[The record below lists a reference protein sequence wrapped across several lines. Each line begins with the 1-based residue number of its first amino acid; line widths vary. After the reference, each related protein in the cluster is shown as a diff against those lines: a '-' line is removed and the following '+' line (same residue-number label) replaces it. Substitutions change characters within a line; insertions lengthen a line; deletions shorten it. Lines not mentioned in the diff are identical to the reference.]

1 MGAQQGKD
9 RGAHS
14 GGGGSAAPVS
24 CIGLSSSPVASVSPH
39 CISSSSGVSSA
50 PLGGGSTLRGS
61 RIKSSSSGVV
71 SGGGGSGGGG
81 GGSGS
86 GLSQRSGG
94 HKDPRCNP
102 TVGLNIF
109 TEHNEALLQS
119 RPLPHIPAGSTAASL
134 LADAAEL
141 QQHQQDSGGLGLQ
154 GSSMGGGHSSTT
166 SVFESAHRWTSKE
179 NLLAPGPE
187 EDDPQL
193 FVALYDFQ
201 AGGENQ
207 LSLKK
212 GEQVRILSYNKS
224 GEWCEAHSDSG
235 NVGWVP
241 SNYVTPLNSLEKHS
255 WYHGPISRNAAE
267 YLLSSGIN
275 GSFLVR
281 ESESSPGQ
289 RSISLRYEGRVY
301 HYRISEDPDGKVFV
315 TQEAKFNTLAELVH
329 HHSVPH
335 EGHGLITPL
344 LYPAPKQ
351 NKPTVFPLSPEPDEW
366 EICRTDIMMKHKLG
380 GGQYGEVYEAVW
392 KRYGNTVAVKTL
404 KEDTMALKDFLEE
417 AAIMKEMKHPNLV
430 QLIGV
435 CTREPPF
442 YIITEFMSHGN
453 LLDFL
458 RSAGRETLDAVALL
472 YMATQIASGMSY
484 LESRNY
490 IHRDLAARNCLVGDN
505 KLVKVADFGL
515 ARLMRDDTY
524 TAHAGAKFPIKWTAP
539 EGLAYNKFSTKSDVW
554 AFGVLLWE
562 IATYGMSPYPG
573 IDLTD
578 VYHKL
583 EKGYRME
590 RPPGCPPEVYDLM
603 RQCWQWDAA
612 DRPTFK
618 SIHHALEHMFQESSI
633 TEAVEK
639 QLNANATSASSSTAP
654 STSGV
659 ATGGG
664 ATTTTAAS
672 GCASSSSATASLS
685 LTPQMVKKGLP
696 GGQSLTPNAHH
707 NDPHQQQASTP
718 MSETGSTSTKLSTFS
733 SQGKGNVQMRRTTN
747 KQGKQAPA
755 PPKRTSLLSSS
766 RDSTYR
772 EEDPAAARCNFID
785 DLSTNGIHKLKT
797 ANFFSQTLSRNF
809 KTQIPTH
816 HTHQIRTQ
824 LQQQQSVQQQSVPL
838 PVQQQQQQ
846 HQQQKQ
852 QQYSIKKSSSCSS
865 FLYDILFR
873 GLTRDINSLTQRY
886 DSETDPTADPDT
898 DATGDSLEQSL
909 SQLIPAPATH
919 KMQQSLHGG
928 GGGGGGG
935 IGPRSSQQHSSFKRP
950 TGTPVMGNRGLETRQ
965 SKRSQQHP
973 QAPAPAPPLN
983 QLHHG
988 NNGVVTGAH
997 PITVG
1002 ALEVMNVKRVVNRY
1016 GTLPKVARIG
1026 AYLDSLEDSGEAAP
1040 APPAPA
1046 PAPPPANGHAT
1057 PPAARINPKAS
1068 PIPPQQMIRSNSSGG
1083 VTMQN
1088 NAAASLNKLQ
1098 RHRTTTEGTMMT
1110 FSSFRAG
1117 GSSSSPKR
1125 SGSGVAA
1132 GVQPALA
1139 NLEFP
1144 PPPLDLPPPPEEF
1157 EGAPPPP
1164 PPAPESAVQAIQ
1176 QHLHAQLPNNGNI
1189 SNGNGTNN
1197 NDSSHN
1203 DVSNTAPSVEEASS
1217 RFGVSLRKR
1226 EPSTDSCSSL
1236 GSPPED
1242 LKEKLITEI
1251 KAAGKESAPA
1261 SHLAN
1266 GSGIAV
1272 VDPGSLLVTEL
1283 AESMN
1288 LPKPPPP
1295 QQQQQQQKLTNGNGS
1310 GSGFKAQ
1317 LKKVEPKK
1325 MSPPMAKAE
1334 PANTIIDFKA
1344 HLRRVDKEK
1353 EPPAPAAVPVS
1364 SIPVTNNA
1372 NCNTTGTLNRKDDS
1386 SRKFAQAM
1394 QKTEIKIDV
1403 TNSNVEPETGAAGEG
1418 DLGKRRS
1425 TGSINSLKKLW
1436 EQQPPAPD
1444 YASSS
1449 ILQQQPAVVNGSGA
1463 PNAQL
1468 SPKYGMKSGAT
1479 IVTGSTLPAK
1489 PGNKPPPAAP
1499 PPPPPNCTTTNSS
1512 TTSTSTS
1519 SRDCT
1524 SRQQAGSTIKTS
1536 HSTQLFTDD
1545 EEQSQSQP
1553 EGLGGQVAA
1562 DMTQS
1567 LYEQKPQI
1575 QQKPAVPHKPTKLT
1589 IYATPI
1595 AKLAEPAS
1603 SGSASS
1609 TQISRES
1616 ILELV
1621 GLLEGS
1627 LKHPVNAI
1635 AGSQWLQLSDKLNIL
1650 HNSCV
1655 IFAENGAMPPHS
1667 KFQFRELVTR
1677 VEAQSRHLRTAGSK
1691 NVQDN
1696 ERLVAEVGQ
1705 SLRQISNALNR

>member
-1 MGAQQGKD
+1 MGAQQGKE
-9 RGAHS
+9 RGSHSS
-14 GGGGSAAPVS
+14 GGHGGTAS
-24 CIGLSSSPVASVSPH
+24 CIGVSGGSPVAASPH
-39 CISSSSGVSSA
+39 CISVGSGNA
-50 PLGGGSTLRGS
+50 LGAGSTLRGS
-61 RIKSSSSGVV
+61 RIKSSVGHG
-71 SGGGGSGGGG
+71 SGGGGSSSLSHRGVGN
-81 GGSGS
+81 SGAVH
-86 GLSQRSGG
+86 G
-94 HKDPRCNP
+94 HKDNRCQP
-102 TVGLNIF
+102 TVGHNVF

-134 LADAAEL
+134 LADAADIHAAAAA
-141 QQHQQDSGGLGLQ
+141 QSQDSGL
-154 GSSMGGGHSSTT
+154 SSLHTQSHSQGHSSAT
-166 SVFESAHRWTSKE
+166 SVFETAHRWTSKE

-301 HYRISEDPDGKVFV
+301 HYRISEDPDAKVFV

-380 GGQYGEVYEAVW
+380 GGQYGEVYEAMW

-590 RPPGCPPEVYDLM
+590 RPPGCPLEVYDLM

-639 QLNANATSASSSTAP
+639 QLNATATTAPAANNATASASSS
-654 STSGV
+654 
-659 ATGGG
+659 
-664 ATTTTAAS
+664 AS
-672 GCASSSSATASLS
+672 ASLS

-696 GGQSLTPNAHH
+696 SGNGGGSSGGGGSASLTAGGHH
-707 NDPHQQQASTP
+707 DQQASTP
-718 MSETGSTSTKLSTFS
+718 MSETGSSSTKLSTFS

-772 EEDPAAARCNFID
+772 EEDARNFID
-785 DLSTNGIHKLKT
+785 ELNSNGSS
-797 ANFFSQTLSRNF
+797 NVFSQTLCRNF
-809 KTQIPTH
+809 KTQTTPTQ
-816 HTHQIRTQ
+816 TQIRT
-824 LQQQQSVQQQSVPL
+824 
-838 PVQQQQQQ
+838 
-846 HQQQKQ
+846 Q

-873 GLTRDINSLTQRY
+873 GLTRDINNLTQRY
-886 DSETDPTADPDT
+886 DSETDNNAGDPDT
-898 DATGDSLEQSL
+898 DATGDSLEQNL
-909 SQLIPAPATH
+909 TTVAQN
-919 KMQQSLHGG
+919 KMQHSLH
-928 GGGGGGG
+928 GGG
-935 IGPRSSQQHSSFKRP
+935 IGPRASQQHSSFKRP
-950 TGTPVMGNRGLETRQ
+950 TPVMGNRGLETRQ
-965 SKRSQQHP
+965 SKRSQHHP
-973 QAPAPAPPLN
+973 ARENCLVGGSNASI
-983 QLHHG
+983 
-988 NNGVVTGAH
+988 NGSGGVLASGAH

-1016 GTLPKVARIG
+1016 GTLPKQARIG
-1026 AYLDSLEDSGEAAP
+1026 AYLDSLEDTNEPSTSPSASSALAAVLDHPAAARPTPAIVNNKLAGANSGPTAQ
-1040 APPAPA
+1040 PPA
-1046 PAPPPANGHAT
+1046 
-1057 PPAARINPKAS
+1057 
-1068 PIPPQQMIRSNSSGG
+1068 PPQQMIRSNSSGG

-1110 FSSFRAG
+1110 FSSFRATN
-1117 GSSSSPKR
+1117 SANSPKR
-1125 SGSGVAA
+1125 SIQ
-1132 GVQPALA
+1132 QPALA

-1144 PPPLDLPPPPEEF
+1144 PPPPPEEF
-1157 EGAPPPP
+1157 EAAPP
-1164 PPAPESAVQAIQ
+1164 AAECAAQALQ
-1176 QHLHAQLPNNGNI
+1176 LHLQAALPN
-1189 SNGNGTNN
+1189 
-1197 NDSSHN
+1197 SSSN

-1236 GSPPED
+1236 GTPPDAAPEKSFN

-1251 KAAGKESAPA
+1251 KDRGNLNNKEST
-1261 SHLAN
+1261 SMSN
-1266 GSGIAV
+1266 GSSS
-1272 VDPGSLLVTEL
+1272 VDPVSLLVTEL

-1288 LPKPPPP
+1288 LPK
-1295 QQQQQQQKLTNGNGS
+1295 QQQQKLPPKSSPAYEANQTNGNSS
-1310 GSGFKAQ
+1310 GTFKTQ

-1325 MSPPMAKAE
+1325 LGTSGQKTEQPKSI
-1334 PANTIIDFKA
+1334 IIDYKA
-1344 HLRRVDKEK
+1344 HLRKVEK
-1353 EPPAPAAVPVS
+1353 EPIQGQGNKEERKP
-1364 SIPVTNNA
+1364 NNA
-1372 NCNTTGTLNRKDDS
+1372 NNSTGTLPRKDDK
-1386 SRKFAQAM
+1386 KFCTSTST

-1403 TNSNVEPETGAAGEG
+1403 TNTNSNSNANLNSNVSVDSEMGGGESSGET
-1418 DLGKRRS
+1418 GKRRS

-1436 EQQPPAPD
+1436 EQPNGSD
-1444 YASSS
+1444 YASTQSS
-1449 ILQQQPAVVNGSGA
+1449 SVSMAINGGGT
-1463 PNAQL
+1463 QL
-1468 SPKYGMKSGAT
+1468 SPKYGLKSGT
-1479 IVTGSTLPAK
+1479 MVTTPTTTA
-1489 PGNKPPPAAP
+1489 NKPPPAAP
-1499 PPPPPNCTTTNSS
+1499 PPPPPTTNNSTNS
-1512 TTSTSTS
+1512 TTTTSTISSSHSTS
-1519 SRDCT
+1519 LSTCLPKT
-1524 SRQQAGSTIKTS
+1524 LQPKQQQQQHVTAIKTS
-1536 HSTQLFTDD
+1536 LSTQLFTDATD
-1545 EEQSQSQP
+1545 SHSEDTAT
-1553 EGLGGQVAA
+1553 EGNSSGSMTR
-1562 DMTQS
+1562 DNENMTQS
-1567 LYEQKPQI
+1567 LYGEHSSNNANNKQLTTSI
-1575 QQKPAVPHKPTKLT
+1575 ISSSNNSTTSTTNNSNSNKPAVPHKPTKLT

-1595 AKLAEPAS
+1595 AKIAGVNV
-1603 SGSASS
+1603 GSLVDGSTSNNS

-1616 ILELV
+1616 ILDLV
-1621 GLLEGS
+1621 TLLEGS

-1635 AGSQWLQLSDKLNIL
+1635 SASQWLQLSDKLNIL
-1650 HNSCV
+1650 QNSCV
-1655 IFAENGAMPPHS
+1655 IFADNESMPPHS
-1667 KFQFRELVTR
+1667 KFHFRELVTR
-1677 VEAQSRHLRTAGSK
+1677 VETQSQNLRTAGSK

-1696 ERLVAEVGQ
+1696 ERLVGEVGQ
-1705 SLRQISNALNR
+1705 SLKQISNALHR

>member
-1 MGAQQGKD
+1 MGAQQGKE
-9 RGAHS
+9 RGSHSS
-14 GGGGSAAPVS
+14 GGGGGGGGGHGGTVS
-24 CIGLSSSPVASVSPH
+24 CIGVSSSSPVASGSPH
-39 CISSSSGVSSA
+39 CISGGASVGALSA
-50 PLGGGSTLRGS
+50 GSTLRSS
-61 RIKSSSSGVV
+61 RIKSHQSAGHGGSIGSSG
-71 SGGGGSGGGG
+71 S
-81 GGSGS
+81 S
-86 GLSQRSGG
+86 GLSAHRSGSNAN
-94 HKDPRCNP
+94 HKDNRCNP
-102 TVGLNIF
+102 SVGLNIF
-109 TEHNEALLQS
+109 TEHNGTKHSSFRGHPGKYHMNLEALLQS
-119 RPLPHIPAGSTAASL
+119 RPLPHIPAGSTAAAL

-141 QQHQQDSGGLGLQ
+141 QSQESPVLGAPL
-154 GSSMGGGHSSTT
+154 GGGVHSSAT

-639 QLNANATSASSSTAP
+639 QLNATATGSGIGSGSQAAAGVATATASASSS
-654 STSGV
+654 
-659 ATGGG
+659 
-664 ATTTTAAS
+664 AS
-672 GCASSSSATASLS
+672 ASLS

-696 GGQSLTPNAHH
+696 SV
-707 NDPHQQQASTP
+707 DHQQQQQQQQQQLASTP

-772 EEDPAAARCNFID
+772 EEDARNFID
-785 DLSTNGIHKLKT
+785 ELNTN
-797 ANFFSQTLSRNF
+797 
-809 KTQIPTH
+809 
-816 HTHQIRTQ
+816 
-824 LQQQQSVQQQSVPL
+824 
-838 PVQQQQQQ
+838 
-846 HQQQKQ
+846 
-852 QQYSIKKSSSCSS
+852 
-865 FLYDILFR
+865 
-873 GLTRDINSLTQRY
+873 GLTRDINNLTQRY
-886 DSETDPTADPDT
+886 DSETDPAADPDT

-909 SQLIPAPATH
+909 TAAATPPN
-919 KMQQSLHGG
+919 KMQHSLHGG
-928 GGGGGGG
+928 VSAG
-935 IGPRSSQQHSSFKRP
+935 IGPRSSQQHSSFKR
-950 TGTPVMGNRGLETRQ
+950 PVMGNRGLETRQ

-973 QAPAPAPPLN
+973 AAAREPLTP
-983 QLHHG
+983 G
-988 NNGVVTGAH
+988 NGSITTNGNGGTPVLPAH

-1026 AYLDSLEDSGEAAP
+1026 AFLDSLEDSSSSNSSSSNTETS
-1040 APPAPA
+1040 
-1046 PAPPPANGHAT
+1046 ANGHAT
-1057 PPAARINPKAS
+1057 PPTRAPPTVPVAS
-1068 PIPPQQMIRSNSSGG
+1068 KQQQAQPAQPQQMIRSNSSGG

-1110 FSSFRAG
+1110 FSSFRAA
-1117 GSSSSPKR
+1117 GSSSNSPKR
-1125 SGSGVAA
+1125 GGGGIA
-1132 GVQPALA
+1132 QPALA

-1144 PPPLDLPPPPEEF
+1144 PPPLEEF
-1157 EGAPPPP
+1157 EALPPPPP

-1176 QHLHAQLPNNGNI
+1176 QHLHAQH
-1189 SNGNGTNN
+1189 
-1197 NDSSHN
+1197 SSSN

-1236 GSPPED
+1236 GTPPEAPPPAAAAQPAEKSLN

-1251 KAAGKESAPA
+1251 KSAGKPA
-1261 SHLAN
+1261 ETTVGYAN
-1266 GSGIAV
+1266 GSAPPAAV
-1272 VDPGSLLVTEL
+1272 VDPVAQLVTEL

-1288 LPKPPPP
+1288 LPK
-1295 QQQQQQQKLTNGNGS
+1295 QTKLTNGNCNNSSNSNGS
-1310 GSGFKAQ
+1310 NNNNFKAQ

-1325 MSPPMAKAE
+1325 LNAPMPKAE
-1334 PANTIIDFKA
+1334 QPSNIIDFKA
-1344 HLRRVDKEK
+1344 HLRKVDKEQPQQ
-1353 EPPAPAAVPVS
+1353 PPQQVQQPSQQPQQQHS
-1364 SIPVTNNA
+1364 PNA
-1372 NCNTTGTLNRKDDS
+1372 NCSMRKDETGNG
-1386 SRKFAQAM
+1386 KKLAAN

-1403 TNSNVEPETGAAGEG
+1403 NNSNADADAASAGYGETGTVTDA
-1418 DLGKRRS
+1418 GKRRS
-1425 TGSINSLKKLW
+1425 TDAEG
-1436 EQQPPAPD
+1436 
-1444 YASSS
+1444 SSS
-1449 ILQQQPAVVNGSGA
+1449 EEQ
-1463 PNAQL
+1463 
-1468 SPKYGMKSGAT
+1468 T
-1479 IVTGSTLPAK
+1479 
-1489 PGNKPPPAAP
+1489 AA
-1499 PPPPPNCTTTNSS
+1499 
-1512 TTSTSTS
+1512 
-1519 SRDCT
+1519 D
-1524 SRQQAGSTIKTS
+1524 QQAE
-1536 HSTQLFTDD
+1536 H
-1545 EEQSQSQP
+1545 
-1553 EGLGGQVAA
+1553 
-1562 DMTQS
+1562 MTQS
-1567 LYEQKPQI
+1567 LYGSEQLQYQSNSNSNSPSSAANPQ
-1575 QQKPAVPHKPTKLT
+1575 QQQQPTSQSNANNKLNSGGAGQTKPAVPHKPTKLT

-1595 AKLAEPAS
+1595 AKIAGIGVGVG
-1603 SGSASS
+1603 SGGGVGGGADNSLINS

-1621 GLLEGS
+1621 TLLEGS

-1635 AGSQWLQLSDKLNIL
+1635 SASQWLQLSDKLNIL
-1650 HNSCV
+1650 QNSCV
-1655 IFAENGAMPPHS
+1655 VFAENESMPPHS
-1667 KFQFRELVTR
+1667 KFHFRELVTR
-1677 VEAQSRHLRTAGSK
+1677 VETQSQHLRTAGSK

-1696 ERLVAEVGQ
+1696 ERLVGEVGQ
-1705 SLRQISNALNR
+1705 SLKQISNALHR

>member
-14 GGGGSAAPVS
+14 GGGGSGAPVS

-61 RIKSSSSGVV
+61 RIKSSSSGVA
-71 SGGGGSGGGG
+71 SGSGSGGGG

-94 HKDPRCNP
+94 HKDARCNP

-154 GSSMGGGHSSTT
+154 GSSLGGGHSSTT

-603 RQCWQWDAA
+603 RQCWQWDAT

-639 QLNANATSASSSTAP
+639 QLNANATSASSSAP

-772 EEDPAAARCNFID
+772 EEDPANARCNFIE
-785 DLSTNGIHKLKT
+785 DLSTNGL
-797 ANFFSQTLSRNF
+797 A
-809 KTQIPTH
+809 
-816 HTHQIRTQ
+816 
-824 LQQQQSVQQQSVPL
+824 
-838 PVQQQQQQ
+838 
-846 HQQQKQ
+846 
-852 QQYSIKKSSSCSS
+852 
-865 FLYDILFR
+865 
-873 GLTRDINSLTQRY
+873 RDINSLTQRY
-886 DSETDPTADPDT
+886 DSETDPAADPDT

-909 SQLIPAPATH
+909 SQVIAAPATN
-919 KMQQSLHGG
+919 KMQHSLHS
-928 GGGGGGG
+928 GGGGGG

-965 SKRSQQHP
+965 SKRSQHHP
-973 QAPAPAPPLN
+973 QAPGPGPPST
-983 QLHHG
+983 QPHHG
-988 NNGVVTGAH
+988 NNGVVTSAH

-1002 ALEVMNVKRVVNRY
+1002 ALEVMNVKQVVNRY
-1016 GTLPKVARIG
+1016 GTLPKGARIG
-1026 AYLDSLEDSGEAAP
+1026 AYLDSLEDSTEAAP
-1040 APPAPA
+1040 PLPATAPSL
-1046 PAPPPANGHAT
+1046 PPANGHAT
-1057 PPAARINPKAS
+1057 PPSARLNPKAS

-1125 SGSGVAA
+1125 SASGMAS

-1157 EGAPPPP
+1157 EGGPPPP

-1203 DVSNTAPSVEEASS
+1203 DVSNIAPSVEEASS

-1272 VDPGSLLVTEL
+1272 VDPVSLLVTEL

-1288 LPKPPPP
+1288 LPKSPP
-1295 QQQQQQQKLTNGNGS
+1295 QQQQKLTNGNGT

-1325 MSPPMAKAE
+1325 MSAPMPKAE
-1334 PANTIIDFKA
+1334 PASTIIDFKA

-1353 EPPAPAAVPVS
+1353 EPAAPAPAPVAVA
-1364 SIPVTNNA
+1364 NNA
-1372 NCNTTGTLNRKDDS
+1372 NCNTTSTLNRKEDS
-1386 SRKFAQAM
+1386 SKKFSQAM

-1403 TNSNVEPETGAAGEG
+1403 TNSNVEADAGATGEG

-1436 EQQPPAPD
+1436 EQQPPASD
-1444 YASSS
+1444 YATST
-1449 ILQQQPAVVNGSGA
+1449 ILQQQPSVVNGGGT
-1463 PNAQL
+1463 PTAQL
-1468 SPKYGMKSGAT
+1468 SPKYGMKSGAINT
-1479 IVTGSTLPAK
+1479 AGTLPAK
-1489 PGNKPPPAAP
+1489 LGNKPPPAAP
-1499 PPPPPNCTTTNSS
+1499 PPPPPNCTTSNSS
-1512 TTSTSTS
+1512 TTSISTS

-1524 SRQQAGSTIKTS
+1524 SRQQASSTIKNS
-1536 HSTQLFTDD
+1536 HSTQLFADD
-1545 EEQSQSQP
+1545 EEQSHT
-1553 EGLGGQVAA
+1553 EGLGSGGQGAA

-1595 AKLAEPAS
+1595 AKMAEPAS
-1603 SGSASS
+1603 SASS

-1677 VEAQSRHLRTAGSK
+1677 VEAQSQHLRSAGSK

>member
-71 SGGGGSGGGG
+71 SGGGSGGGG

-102 TVGLNIF
+102 SVGLNIF

-119 RPLPHIPAGSTAASL
+119 RPLPHIPAGSAAASL
-134 LADAAEL
+134 LADAAEM

-154 GSSMGGGHSSTT
+154 GSSLGGGHSSTT

-659 ATGGG
+659 ASGGG

-772 EEDPAAARCNFID
+772 EEDPATARCNFID

-797 ANFFSQTLSRNF
+797 ANYFSQTLSRNF

-824 LQQQQSVQQQSVPL
+824 QLQQQQQSVQQQSVPL
-838 PVQQQQQQ
+838 PVQQQQPPQ

-873 GLTRDINSLTQRY
+873 GLARDINSLTQRY

-898 DATGDSLEQSL
+898 DATGDSLEHSL
-909 SQLIPAPATH
+909 SHVIAAPATN
-919 KMQQSLHGG
+919 KMQQSLH
-928 GGGGGGG
+928 GGGGG

-973 QAPAPAPPLN
+973 QAPAPAPPPN

-988 NNGVVTGAH
+988 NNGVVTGAQ

-1016 GTLPKVARIG
+1016 GTLPKVTRIG
-1026 AYLDSLEDSGEAAP
+1026 AYLDSLEDNSDATT

-1057 PPAARINPKAS
+1057 PPSARMNPKAS

-1176 QHLHAQLPNNGNI
+1176 QHLHAQVPNNGNI

-1251 KAAGKESAPA
+1251 KAAGKENAPA
-1261 SHLAN
+1261 SHVAN

-1295 QQQQQQQKLTNGNGS
+1295 QQQQQKLTNGNGS

-1334 PANTIIDFKA
+1334 TASTIIDFKA

-1353 EPPAPAAVPVS
+1353 EPPAPAAAPVAS
-1364 SIPVTNNA
+1364 QTVTNNA
-1372 NCNTTGTLNRKDDS
+1372 NCNTTGTLNRKEDG

-1403 TNSNVEPETGAAGEG
+1403 TNSNVEAETAAAGEG

-1449 ILQQQPAVVNGSGA
+1449 ILQQQPTVVNGGGA

-1468 SPKYGMKSGAT
+1468 SPKYGMKSG
-1479 IVTGSTLPAK
+1479 VTTAIGGTLPAK
-1489 PGNKPPPAAP
+1489 PGNRPPPAAP
-1499 PPPPPNCTTTNSS
+1499 PPPPPNCTTSNSS

>member
-1 MGAQQGKD
+1 MGAQQGKE
-9 RGAHS
+9 RGSHSS
-14 GGGGSAAPVS
+14 GGHGGTAS
-24 CIGLSSSPVASVSPH
+24 CIGVSSSSPVGSHGLPVNA
-39 CISSSSGVSSA
+39 
-50 PLGGGSTLRGS
+50 LGAGSTLRGS
-61 RIKSSSSGVV
+61 RIKSSVPPAAVAGGLHRSV
-71 SGGGGSGGGG
+71 GGGVST
-81 GGSGS
+81 SS
-86 GLSQRSGG
+86 SC
-94 HKDPRCNP
+94 HNPKDNRAPI
-102 TVGLNIF
+102 GMNIF
-109 TEHNEALLQS
+109 TEHNGTLHRLPHRDTGKYQMNLEALLQS
-119 RPLPHIPAGSTAASL
+119 RPLPHIPPGSTILGGVSDTSDHLGQSQDGISL
-134 LADAAEL
+134 HTT
-141 QQHQQDSGGLGLQ
+141 QSHSQ
-154 GSSMGGGHSSTT
+154 GHSSTT
-166 SVFESAHRWTSKE
+166 SGFESAHRWTSKE

-315 TQEAKFNTLAELVH
+315 TAEAKFNTLAELVH

-366 EICRTDIMMKHKLG
+366 EICRTDIVMKHKLG
-380 GGQYGEVYEAVW
+380 GGQYGEVYEAIW

-578 VYHKL
+578 VFHKL

-603 RQCWQWDAA
+603 RQCWQWNAA

-639 QLNANATSASSSTAP
+639 QLNA
-654 STSGV
+654 
-659 ATGGG
+659 
-664 ATTTTAAS
+664 TTTTTNIAQ
-672 GCASSSSATASLS
+672 S
-685 LTPQMVKKGLP
+685 LTPQMTKKGIQGGGGGSGSGNSGGGGLTP
-696 GGQSLTPNAHH
+696 GGHH
-707 NDPHQQQASTP
+707 DQQASTP

-772 EEDPAAARCNFID
+772 DEDPSSASTRQLID
-785 DLSTNGIHKLKT
+785 EMHTN
-797 ANFFSQTLSRNF
+797 
-809 KTQIPTH
+809 
-816 HTHQIRTQ
+816 
-824 LQQQQSVQQQSVPL
+824 
-838 PVQQQQQQ
+838 
-846 HQQQKQ
+846 
-852 QQYSIKKSSSCSS
+852 
-865 FLYDILFR
+865 
-873 GLTRDINSLTQRY
+873 GLTRDINNLNQRY
-886 DSETDPTADPDT
+886 DSENDNNCGGDPDT
-898 DATGDSLEQSL
+898 DHTGDSLEQGVP
-909 SQLIPAPATH
+909 SQQQ
-919 KMQQSLHGG
+919 KMQHSMHVTAGNNIAARGAQT
-928 GGGGGGG
+928 
-935 IGPRSSQQHSSFKRP
+935 HSSFKRP
-950 TGTPVMGNRGLETRQ
+950 TPVMGNRGLETRQ
-965 SKRSQQHP
+965 SKRSQHP
-973 QAPAPAPPLN
+973 RPDTSN
-983 QLHHG
+983 QTSVG
-988 NNGVVTGAH
+988 TAQ
-997 PITVG
+997 PIQVG

-1016 GTLPKVARIG
+1016 GTLPKVQRIG
-1026 AYLDSLEDSGEAAP
+1026 QFLDSLEDSNDTTPGILPPPPQPNANCVTNGLNGRVLNSTPKTPVAATPLAAP
-1040 APPAPA
+1040 L
-1046 PAPPPANGHAT
+1046 
-1057 PPAARINPKAS
+1057 
-1068 PIPPQQMIRSNSSGG
+1068 PQQMIRSNSSGG

-1088 NAAASLNKLQ
+1088 NASASLNKLQ
-1098 RHRTTTEGTMMT
+1098 RHRTTADGSSMMT
-1110 FSSFRAG
+1110 FSSFRG
-1117 GSSSSPKR
+1117 NSSSNSPKR
-1125 SGSGVAA
+1125 NQ
-1132 GVQPALA
+1132 QPALA

-1157 EGAPPPP
+1157 ETMPPPP
-1164 PPAPESAVQAIQ
+1164 PPQPDCDIVPPFPTQNQQQQPPQYSVGNLSAKT
-1176 QHLHAQLPNNGNI
+1176 
-1189 SNGNGTNN
+1189 SC
-1197 NDSSHN
+1197 N

-1236 GSPPED
+1236 GTPAAPD
-1242 LKEKLITEI
+1242 NNNGIQTQDMKEKLMAEI
-1251 KAAGKESAPA
+1251 KDRQVKENNSASA
-1261 SHLAN
+1261 NIQNGNAN
-1266 GSGIAV
+1266 G
-1272 VDPGSLLVTEL
+1272 VDPVSLLVNEL

-1288 LPKPPPP
+1288 LPK
-1295 QQQQQQQKLTNGNGS
+1295 QTKVTTNNTS
-1310 GSGFKAQ
+1310 PKSPSTTTEANASNSNTFKAQ

-1325 MSPPMAKAE
+1325 VPTPTQKSDAPS
-1334 PANTIIDFKA
+1334 NIIDFKA
-1344 HLRRVDKEK
+1344 HLRKVETKTNDNKDNNQKEPKKDNEK
-1353 EPPAPAAVPVS
+1353 EISITTTTTKTPTTTSTTPNSKPIIS
-1364 SIPVTNNA
+1364 S
-1372 NCNTTGTLNRKDDS
+1372 GSSTLGRKDKDETKLSIASNVSLSGGS
-1386 SRKFAQAM
+1386 SGAGNQT
-1394 QKTEIKIDV
+1394 QKTEIKIDLQGQHTQQLQQSQNANISNANV
-1403 TNSNVEPETGAAGEG
+1403 TNENAGE
-1418 DLGKRRS
+1418 
-1425 TGSINSLKKLW
+1425 TP
-1436 EQQPPAPD
+1436 QQDNAVEGELI
-1444 YASSS
+1444 SSS
-1449 ILQQQPAVVNGSGA
+1449 NNG
-1463 PNAQL
+1463 L
-1468 SPKYGMKSGAT
+1468 
-1479 IVTGSTLPAK
+1479 TG
-1489 PGNKPPPAAP
+1489 GEHQEN
-1499 PPPPPNCTTTNSS
+1499 
-1512 TTSTSTS
+1512 TS
-1519 SRDCT
+1519 S
-1524 SRQQAGSTIKTS
+1524 QANND
-1536 HSTQLFTDD
+1536 L
-1545 EEQSQSQP
+1545 
-1553 EGLGGQVAA
+1553 
-1562 DMTQS
+1562 MTQS
-1567 LYEQKPQI
+1567 MFVESANSGSSTAGNNKLI
-1575 QQKPAVPHKPTKLT
+1575 SSTINKPAVPLKPTKLT
-1589 IYATPI
+1589 IYATPMAQKI
-1595 AKLAEPAS
+1595 A
-1603 SGSASS
+1603 SAGGNTDIPTTAATPNS

-1621 GLLEGS
+1621 TLLEGS
-1627 LKHPVNAI
+1627 LKHPVNTISA
-1635 AGSQWLQLSDKLNIL
+1635 SQWLQLSDKLNIL
-1650 HNSCV
+1650 QNSCV
-1655 IFAENGAMPPHS
+1655 VFADNECMPPHS
-1667 KFQFRELVTR
+1667 KFHFRELVTR
-1677 VEAQSRHLRTAGSK
+1677 VESQSQSLRVAGTK

-1696 ERLVAEVGQ
+1696 ERLVGEVGQ
-1705 SLRQISNALNR
+1705 SLKQITNALHR

>member
-14 GGGGSAAPVS
+14 GGGGSGAPVS

-61 RIKSSSSGVV
+61 RIKSSSSGVA
-71 SGGGGSGGGG
+71 SGSGSGGG

-94 HKDPRCNP
+94 HKDARCNP

-109 TEHNEALLQS
+109 TEHNGTKHSSFRGHPGKYHMNLEALLQS

-154 GSSMGGGHSSTT
+154 GSSLGGGHSSTT

-603 RQCWQWDAA
+603 RQCWQWDAT

-639 QLNANATSASSSTAP
+639 QLNANATSASSSAP

-707 NDPHQQQASTP
+707 NDSHQQQASTP

-772 EEDPAAARCNFID
+772 EEDPANARCNFID

-797 ANFFSQTLSRNF
+797 ANYFSQTLSRNF

-816 HTHQIRTQ
+816 HTHQIRT
-824 LQQQQSVQQQSVPL
+824 LQQQQSVQQQTVPL
-838 PVQQQQQQ
+838 PVQQQQQPQ
-846 HQQQKQ
+846 HQKQKQ

-873 GLTRDINSLTQRY
+873 GLARDINSLTQRY
-886 DSETDPTADPDT
+886 DSETDPAADPDT

-909 SQLIPAPATH
+909 SQVIAAPASN
-919 KMQQSLHGG
+919 KMQHSLHS
-928 GGGGGGG
+928 GGGGG

-965 SKRSQQHP
+965 SKRSQHHP
-973 QAPAPAPPLN
+973 LAPGPGPPATQP
-983 QLHHG
+983 HHG
-988 NNGVVTGAH
+988 NNGVVASAH

-1002 ALEVMNVKRVVNRY
+1002 ALEVMNVKQVVNRY

-1026 AYLDSLEDSGEAAP
+1026 AYLDSLEDSSEAAP
-1040 APPAPA
+1040 ALPATAPA
-1046 PAPPPANGHAT
+1046 LPPANGHAT
-1057 PPAARINPKAS
+1057 PPAVRINPKAS

-1125 SGSGVAA
+1125 SATGVAS

-1157 EGAPPPP
+1157 EGGPPPP

-1251 KAAGKESAPA
+1251 KAAGKDSAPA
-1261 SHLAN
+1261 SQLAN

-1272 VDPGSLLVTEL
+1272 VDPVSLLVTEL

-1288 LPKPPPP
+1288 LPKPPP
-1295 QQQQQQQKLTNGNGS
+1295 QQQKLTNGNGT

-1325 MSPPMAKAE
+1325 MSAPIAKAE

-1353 EPPAPAAVPVS
+1353 EPAAPAPAPAPAPVV
-1364 SIPVTNNA
+1364 VTNNA
-1372 NCNTTGTLNRKDDS
+1372 NCNTTGTLNRKEDNS
-1386 SRKFAQAM
+1386 KKFSQAM

-1403 TNSNVEPETGAAGEG
+1403 TNSNVEADAGAAGEG

-1425 TGSINSLKKLW
+1425 T
-1436 EQQPPAPD
+1436 
-1444 YASSS
+1444 
-1449 ILQQQPAVVNGSGA
+1449 
-1463 PNAQL
+1463 
-1468 SPKYGMKSGAT
+1468 
-1479 IVTGSTLPAK
+1479 
-1489 PGNKPPPAAP
+1489 
-1499 PPPPPNCTTTNSS
+1499 
-1512 TTSTSTS
+1512 
-1519 SRDCT
+1519 
-1524 SRQQAGSTIKTS
+1524 
-1536 HSTQLFTDD
+1536 DD
-1545 EEQSQSQP
+1545 EEQSHSD
-1553 EGLGGQVAA
+1553 GLGSGGQGAA

-1603 SGSASS
+1603 SASS

-1677 VEAQSRHLRTAGSK
+1677 VEAQSQHLRSAGSK